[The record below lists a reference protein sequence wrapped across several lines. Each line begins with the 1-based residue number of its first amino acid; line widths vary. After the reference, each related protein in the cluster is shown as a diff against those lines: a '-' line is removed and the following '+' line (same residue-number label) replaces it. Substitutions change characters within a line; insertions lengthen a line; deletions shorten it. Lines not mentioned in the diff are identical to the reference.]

1 MNIFS
6 SIKLHK
12 NILVQYNM
20 EESSNNSFKLDEE
33 SSSNSFKLDE
43 ESNNSSN
50 TNTKS
55 DEESITA
62 NTNSSLPKERIL
74 NKYINEQN
82 EIAWK
87 IIDKYFV
94 DNPNNLVAHHL
105 DSYNHFFEYGLQK
118 IFNENNPIRF
128 TEQPLDNTNKN
139 VKKCFL
145 YLGGKDGS
153 KIYIGKPIIYDEN
166 HVHYMYPNE
175 ARLRNMTYG
184 ATIHYDVD
192 VDFIYYDSE
201 NKEVKHSTEIKNA
214 YLGRFPIM
222 LQSNLCIL

>member
-1 MNIFS
+1 MFIHNR
-6 SIKLHK
+6 
-12 NILVQYNM
+12 M
-20 EESSNNSFKLDEE
+20 EHISW
-33 SSSNSFKLDE
+33 
-43 ESNNSSN
+43 
-50 TNTKS
+50 
-55 DEESITA
+55 
-62 NTNSSLPKERIL
+62 R
-74 NKYINEQN
+74 
-82 EIAWK
+82 
-87 IIDKYFV
+87 IIDKYFS

-222 LQSNLCIL
+222 VQSNSCILTGLSPEAVDEVFSDFKVSEEFKQGVIKNSEIKNLALNE